1 MGDLFPNQPSAVSPL
16 CNPAIPCSASLSS
29 PVFLEQNWGRPG
41 LTLDSDIHGH
51 KSSFLYNYIPGHP
64 TPLISGAAMRA
75 VPDTHHTKAATTVTR
90 SLRKRPGVGGTKAS
104 THWPPT
110 RALAL
115 ETGHRSQVLPSGDLS
130 RGLRADKVG
139 LRSCILKAIN
149 VGLLILPPKKGTC
162 LVTEQTAL
170 LHATENFHL
179 HFLDCA
185 GNDVPKSSKCLV
197 HFVLY
202 LLQFKKHLLIQM

>member
-1 MGDLFPNQPSAVSPL
+1 M
-16 CNPAIPCSASLSS
+16 
-29 PVFLEQNWGRPG
+29 
-41 LTLDSDIHGH
+41 
-51 KSSFLYNYIPGHP
+51 
-64 TPLISGAAMRA
+64 
-75 VPDTHHTKAATTVTR
+75 
-90 SLRKRPGVGGTKAS
+90 
-104 THWPPT
+104 
-110 RALAL
+110 
-115 ETGHRSQVLPSGDLS
+115 LPSGDLS
-130 RGLRADKVG
+130 RGLRANKVG

-170 LHATENFHL
+170 LQATENFHL
-179 HFLDCA
+179 HFLNCT